1 MTSTR
6 SVIVMLWICA
16 ILFVSKYEIE
26 GYSVQPLLSSKIQA
40 NNHSECSMNRLTF
53 LKTTIAMTSAA
64 VLSNADDVQ
73 AKEIDPALK
82 GTKADPA
89 YQACLSKCVFECTK
103 PKGDE
108 QKSRA
113 ECIPECKQKCATS
126 KEQLMIGTPKN

>member
-1 MTSTR
+1 MQLFQTISLALAFLYNVEAYSTP
-6 SVIVMLWICA
+6 
-16 ILFVSKYEIE
+16 
-26 GYSVQPLLSSKIQA
+26 QSSSQNKP
-40 NNHSECSMNRLTF
+40 MNRLTF
-53 LKTTIAMTSAA
+53 LQKSITATTLATTAISTNINSAA
-64 VLSNADDVQ
+64 Y
-73 AKEIDPALK
+73 AKEIDPAVK

-126 KEQLMIGTPKN
+126 KEQLMIGTPIQKS